1 MEIRIDPNRPE
12 PIYLQIISAV
22 KHQVATRVM
31 KPGEQLPTVRML
43 ATDLRINP
51 NTVARAYETLDTE
64 GVITTQRGR
73 GTYVREHPDDVH
85 LTQVRKDQLKA
96 MIDNVINNAFSLGY
110 PAEEIRLAFEIELA
124 RWEGAR
130 RSTTELQRQ
139 AFRGSGCEIDPSKS
153 MNGSRFV
160 L

>member
-1 MEIRIDPNRPE
+1 MEIRIDPNRAD
-12 PIYLQIISAV
+12 PIYLQIIYAI
-22 KHQVATRVM
+22 KHQVATGRL

-64 GVITTQRGR
+64 GVILTQRGR

-85 LTQVRKDQLKA
+85 LTRVRKDQLKA
-96 MIDNVINNAFSLGY
+96 MMDTVVNNALSLGY

-124 RWEGAR
+124 HWER
-130 RSTTELQRQ
+130 LRQSTASSHSTRLAEPKANLAQQ
-139 AFRGSGCEIDPSKS
+139 KG
-153 MNGSRFV
+153 
-160 L
+160 

>member
-1 MEIRIDPNRPE
+1 MEIRIDLNSTE
-12 PIYLQIISAV
+12 PIYLQIISAI
-22 KHQVATRVM
+22 KHQVANGRL

-64 GVITTQRGR
+64 GVISTQRGR
-73 GTYVREHPDDVH
+73 GTFVREHPDDVY

-96 MIDNVINNAFSLGY
+96 MMDNVINNALCLGY

-124 RWEGAR
+124 HWERER
-130 RSTTELQRQ
+130 RSTASAHDKRLAEPDAKLAVQKT
-139 AFRGSGCEIDPSKS
+139 
-153 MNGSRFV
+153 
-160 L
+160 